1 MFKKTILLFTLAMFL
16 VGGSLIAGEKT
27 AQKAAQSDFEG
38 TLVCM
43 GCDLKKSEGARA
55 ACTDFGHN
63 HALKTA
69 DGKYIGLLENK
80 YSADLIKG
88 EKYHNQKMKL
98 HGVYFANANQLDV
111 ESFEV
116 DGKTKSWCGGC
127 KSMDACMAPQGDM

>member
-1 MFKKTILLFTLAMFL
+1 MLKKTTLLLTLAMFL
-16 VGGSLIAGEKT
+16 VGGSLVAGEKT
-27 AQKAAQSDFEG
+27 AKKSYHADFEG

-43 GCDLKKSEGARA
+43 GCDLKKSDGARA

-69 DGKYIGLLENK
+69 DGKYISLLENK
-80 YSADLIKG
+80 YSADLVKG
-88 EKYHNQKMKL
+88 EKYHNKQMKL

-116 DGKTKSWCGGC
+116 DGKKNSWCGHC
-127 KSMDACMAPQGDM
+127 KGMDACMTSKDDM